1 LQGVD
6 NNSLADAQVISL
18 EAERRFQEQI
28 QLADHIAQ
36 EVTGSATN
44 FVARMPSLAA
54 GPTS

>member
-1 LQGVD
+1 MQGVD